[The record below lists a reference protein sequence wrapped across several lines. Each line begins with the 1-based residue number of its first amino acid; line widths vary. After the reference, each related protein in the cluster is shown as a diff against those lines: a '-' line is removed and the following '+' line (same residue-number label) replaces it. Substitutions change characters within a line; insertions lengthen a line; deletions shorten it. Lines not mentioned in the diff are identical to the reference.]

1 MKRSLNIA
9 LALLVVAAL
18 AFGMFAV
25 AEAPVEPEGV
35 EGIEMLDADVG
46 IDDTDTDEVSLDLGD
61 LVSEG
66 PEAPATAVYRFIVN
80 ETEYQVQQVREGEA
94 VLRPEDPAAPEGM
107 AFAAWVLEDGTPLF
121 VDADGNGETDP
132 VIAHVD
138 AQGEVKVWASFA
150 QSEEAPVEEQPA
162 EEEPGEASQEPS
174 PLGEAGSPSGESEE
188 VVSPSSSLAVV
199 GSVWGTTSSGAAAPP
214 SPESLPSV
222 AGEGS
227 GEPSVG

>member
-66 PEAPATAVYRFIVN
+66 PEAPATAVYRFIVDGA
-80 ETEYQVQQVREGEA
+80 EYQVRQVREGEA
-94 VLRPEDPAAPEGM
+94 VLRPEEPAAPEGM
-107 AFAAWVLEDGTPLF
+107 AFAA
-121 VDADGNGETDP
+121 
-132 VIAHVD
+132 
-138 AQGEVKVWASFA
+138 
-150 QSEEAPVEEQPA
+150 
-162 EEEPGEASQEPS
+162 
-174 PLGEAGSPSGESEE
+174 
-188 VVSPSSSLAVV
+188 
-199 GSVWGTTSSGAAAPP
+199 
-214 SPESLPSV
+214 
-222 AGEGS
+222 
-227 GEPSVG
+227 